1 MTWAECNSTL
11 NAYIFY
17 KMFNNK
23 TNKQRP
29 TKNTEKNNKKPNQTP
44 KNPPSKQ
51 PKNKQQ
57 QKHSKEEE
65 YWCKTWGLRK
75 ELDKSDSTEWMWFK
89 KKGFRIKRKILFI
102 SCSLMCSERDKIEY
116 WFLERY
122 DYALK
127 IIKKKKKLQVNNER
141 IDHQAVLE
149 LWAIF

>member
-1 MTWAECNSTL
+1 
-11 NAYIFY
+11 
-17 KMFNNK
+17 MFNNK

-127 IIKKKKKLQVNNER
+127 IIKKKKKKITSEQWENWSPSSVGTVGHILVTSFSRES
-141 IDHQAVLE
+141 
-149 LWAIF
+149 